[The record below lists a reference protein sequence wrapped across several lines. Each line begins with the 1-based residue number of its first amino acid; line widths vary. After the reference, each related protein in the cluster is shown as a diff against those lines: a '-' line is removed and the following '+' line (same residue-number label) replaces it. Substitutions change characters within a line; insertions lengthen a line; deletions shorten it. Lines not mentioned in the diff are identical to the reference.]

1 MQRGTLKCSGVTSKQ
16 GRRRRTS
23 HLFYCCTLVSVR
35 VRVCV
40 CVGVV
45 ALLFYPFASWHIC
58 APVLNK
64 VSCKHTHTRTY
75 KQHTHIPTYT
85 HTVARGAQSFI
96 TFCCCCRFLFF
107 FFFFGHLQYARHFAY
122 HFPPTPCGIESQ
134 LVSFPSPS
142 PPFSLFLLFYYRWCS
157 FL

>member
-64 VSCKHTHTRTY
+64 VSCKHTHTNNTLIFPR
-75 KQHTHIPTYT
+75 T
-85 HTVARGAQSFI
+85 HTQTHTYSGTWRPKFHYILLLLPFFV
-96 TFCCCCRFLFF
+96 FF
-107 FFFFGHLQYARHFAY
+107 FFWSFAICAAFRVP
-122 HFPPTPCGIESQ
+122 FPPN
-134 LVSFPSPS
+134 
-142 PPFSLFLLFYYRWCS
+142 SLWD
-157 FL
+157 

>member
-16 GRRRRTS
+16 GKRRRTS

-35 VRVCV
+35 V

-85 HTVARGAQSFI
+85 HTQIHTYSGTWRPKFHYILLLLPFFV
-96 TFCCCCRFLFF
+96 FF
-107 FFFFGHLQYARHFAY
+107 FFWSFAICAAFRVP
-122 HFPPTPCGIESQ
+122 FPPN
-134 LVSFPSPS
+134 
-142 PPFSLFLLFYYRWCS
+142 SLWD
-157 FL
+157 

>member
-64 VSCKHTHTRTY
+64 VSCKHTHTQIQTTHSY
-75 KQHTHIPTYT
+75 SHVHTHIQW
-85 HTVARGAQSFI
+85 HVAPKVSLHSAVVAV
-96 TFCCCCRFLFF
+96 FCF

-134 LVSFPSPS
+134 LVTFSPPSPTFS
-142 PPFSLFLLFYYRWCS
+142 PFLLFYYRWCS

>member
-16 GRRRRTS
+16 GRRTS

-35 VRVCV
+35 VLVCV
-40 CVGVV
+40 CVLV
-45 ALLFYPFASWHIC
+45 LWRYFFYPFASWHNC

-85 HTVARGAQSFI
+85 HTDAHIQWHVAPKVSLHSAVVAV
-96 TFCCCCRFLFF
+96 FC
-107 FFFFGHLQYARHFAY
+107 FFGHLQYARHFAY

-134 LVSFPSPS
+134 LVTFRCPS